1 MEMLWKKKL
10 ELLIFSNLYLNLNV
24 NQSEKIMQRPFVCLE
39 GSIKLL
45 DLIFCLQRCDISK
58 NLSTWSDNDGV
69 ACNDGD
75 RCTRND
81 NCSNGQCRGTLF
93 SCNSICQYCNGNS
106 CGLKTECG
114 FSSSKC
120 KCKRI
125 GETFCL
131 ANENHTCEPQIKKWI
146 WKKSLR

>member
-1 MEMLWKKKL
+1 MKKKL

-131 ANENHTCEPQIKKWI
+131 ANENHTCEPQIKK
-146 WKKSLR
+146 